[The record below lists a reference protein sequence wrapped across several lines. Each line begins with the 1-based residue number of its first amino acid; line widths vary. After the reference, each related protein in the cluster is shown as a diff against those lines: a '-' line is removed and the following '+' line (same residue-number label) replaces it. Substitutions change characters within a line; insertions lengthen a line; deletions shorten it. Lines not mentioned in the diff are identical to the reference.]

1 MKSARAVPL
10 TDATV
15 TVVWLLPA
23 FKPAAWPHT
32 TVVPLAHDVVLQSA
46 SAILAVAVASSD
58 AKLRPLIVADA
69 PPLVG
74 ALPWPTTFH
83 DTDGASCGATTSVE
97 LTIRQNRQQQR
108 KMTNTCEPSKV

>member
-74 ALPWPTTFH
+74 ALPWPTTIH
-83 DTDGASCGATTSVE
+83 DTDGAVRKKKVTVTVESSVE
-97 LTIRQNRQQQR
+97 
-108 KMTNTCEPSKV
+108 